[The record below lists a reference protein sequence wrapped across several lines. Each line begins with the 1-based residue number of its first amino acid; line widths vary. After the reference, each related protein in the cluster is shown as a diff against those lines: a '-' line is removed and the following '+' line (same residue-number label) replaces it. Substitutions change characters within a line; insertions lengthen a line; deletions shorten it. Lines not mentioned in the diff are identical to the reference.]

1 MGVYY
6 LGEVIAFVSGK
17 GGTGKTSLC
26 AALGTELSKS
36 GRRVLCIDGDV
47 GLRNLDIFLGLSQV
61 EALSFPDI
69 CRGDYPLS
77 AAYVH
82 PQYPCLSFL
91 TAPAN
96 STADPI
102 PRWEF
107 ERMLEQARKDFEFIL
122 LDGPSGIGEGMAMLA
137 QAADRC
143 IVTTLPDAASIR
155 CAERASQTLENL
167 GCQNTRLVVNQVQND
182 TLKALGMNIDDMMD
196 TVGLPLLGLV
206 PRDLNISIAAAKG
219 KPFLQYSR
227 LGAAPAYKRIAKR
240 LQGQPVPVV
249 NR

>member
-1 MGVYY
+1 MGVYD

-26 AALGTELSKS
+26 AALGTMLAKS
-36 GRRVLCIDGDV
+36 GRRVLCIDCNV
-47 GLRNLDIFLGLSQV
+47 GLRSLDIFLGLSQV
-61 EALSFPDI
+61 EALSFLDI
-69 CRGDYPLS
+69 CRGSYPLN
-77 AAYVH
+77 AACVH

-91 TAPAN
+91 TAPVN
-96 STADPI
+96 STADQISPT
-102 PRWEF
+102 EF
-107 ERMLEQARKDFEFIL
+107 EQMLEQARHDFEFIL
-122 LDGPSGIGEGMAMLA
+122 LDGPSGVDRGMTMVS

-167 GCQNTRLVVNQVQND
+167 GCQNVRLVVNQVQTD
-182 TLKALGMNIDDMMD
+182 TLKALNMDIDDIMD
-196 TVGLPLLGLV
+196 TVGLPLLGV
-206 PRDLNISIAAAKG
+206 IPRDLNISIAAAKG

-240 LQGQPVPVV
+240 LQGQPVPVA